1 MRILAVIL
9 LLTGILNIAIGGCI
23 AWSDFK
29 PHKNNAGIT
38 YIALGIFMIE
48 AFSRFF

>member
-1 MRILAVIL
+1 MKIVAVIL
-9 LLTGILNIAIGGCI
+9 LLTGILNIAMGGAI

-29 PHKNNAGIT
+29 PKKSNAGFT

-48 AFSRFF
+48 AFTRLF